1 MRAYYSDE
9 RGRYGTGESYDWF
22 YKYEDCAGKPQIFTS
37 SDGLWT
43 YGFAIP
49 NSPSDEIEILRYN
62 GCEINLEI
70 PSSIAGK
77 KVVSLDST
85 FDGFYE
91 LESVVVPEGITD
103 IVGAFYGCENLKEVI
118 LPQSLINMEYA
129 FNCCFSLE
137 NVITPSGAKNFSN
150 TFFGTKLKKFT
161 FPQGTKNIYH
171 SFAGNEAIKKV
182 MIPKSVIDME
192 EAFSDCENL
201 SEAIIEDGVK
211 SIDDYAFYHCTSLLE
226 LTIPKSVQTFGK
238 FSVGY
243 MEIREYVDLEKTGY
257 RLKGNCIVPN
267 FHIKGVKGS
276 AAEKYA
282 KENGILFV
290 ALWDEKNRQNSM

>member
-1 MRAYYSDE
+1 MAAYYSDE

-22 YKYEDCAGKPQIFTS
+22 YKYEDCEENPQIFTS
-37 SDGLWT
+37 SDELWT
-43 YGFAIP
+43 YGFAVP
-49 NSPSDEIEILRYN
+49 NTPSDEIEILRYN

-70 PSSIAGK
+70 PSSIDGK

-91 LESVVVPEGITD
+91 LESVVVPEGIKD
-103 IVGAFYGCENLKEVI
+103 IVGAFYGCENLRNVI
-118 LPQSLINMEYA
+118 LPQSVINMEYA

-137 NVITPSGAKNFSN
+137 NVVIPSGVQNFSN
-150 TFFGTKLKKFT
+150 TFFGTKFECFT
-161 FPQGTKNIYH
+161 FPQGTKSICH
-171 SFAGNEAIKKV
+171 SFAGSESIRRV
-182 MIPKSVIDME
+182 VIPKSVIDMQ

-201 SEAIIEDGVK
+201 SEVTIEDGVEA
-211 SIDDYAFYHCTSLLE
+211 INDYAFYHCTSLSE
-226 LTIPKSVQTFGK
+226 LTIPESVRTFGR

-243 MEIREYVDLEKTGY
+243 MEIREYVDIEKTAY
-257 RLKGNCIVPN
+257 RTKGNCIVPN
-267 FHIKGVKGS
+267 FHINGVKGS

-290 ALWDEKNRQNSM
+290 AL

>member
-1 MRAYYSDE
+1 MKAYYSDE

-22 YKYEDCAGKPQIFTS
+22 YKYEDCDGEPQIFTS

-62 GCEINLEI
+62 GCAIHLEV
-70 PSSIAGK
+70 PSRIDDK

-91 LESVVVPEGITD
+91 LESVVVPEGVTD
-103 IVGAFYGCENLKEVI
+103 IVGAFYGCENLKKII
-118 LPQSLINMEYA
+118 LPQSLINAEYA

-137 NVITPSGAKNFSN
+137 NVDIPPNVQSFPNA
-150 TFFGTKLKKFT
+150 FFGTKIECFA
-161 FPQGTKNIYH
+161 FPQGTKNIYN
-171 SFAGNEAIKKV
+171 SFAGSDAIKKV
-182 MIPKSVIDME
+182 IIPRSVTDMW

-201 SEAIIEDGVK
+201 SEVIIEDGVEA
-211 SIDDYAFYHCTSLLE
+211 IGDYAFYHCTSLLE
-226 LTIPKSVQTFGK
+226 LIIPESVQTFGE

-243 MEIREYVDLEKTGY
+243 MEMRDYVDLEKTAY
-257 RLKGNCIVPN
+257 RMKGNCTVPN
-267 FHIKGVKGS
+267 FCIKGAKGS

-282 KENGILFV
+282 TDNGILFI
-290 ALWDEKNRQNSM
+290 AL